1 MICTYRTMKKRGMQ
15 RNEEVGLF
23 TKPSIMP
30 PSFKPCL
37 VNNSSGDPGLFVP
50 FSFYNRAIAFDLG
63 DIYNLSSREILKLS
77 HIFISHTHMDHFAG
91 FDRLLRIILGRE
103 KTVYLYGPKGFLG
116 NIEGKLSGYSWNLVK
131 NFSNQLIIHATE
143 ISANTLTSQKYLLH
157 NRFKP
162 TSAPLKKPFSH
173 HMIHDESS
181 LKINTSVL
189 DHGIPSLGFALK
201 EKFRINIRKDA
212 IKTLGLIPGKWLYRF
227 KQAMFEEYD
236 PASIIDVPCSE
247 NSPTPLKNYKFQ
259 DLVDQITIITKGQ
272 KIAYVTDVAYTAS
285 NVEKIISLARG
296 ADHLFIESA
305 FLEKDMGHAIAKR
318 HLTARQAGEIA
329 GLADAKRFT
338 LFHFSP
344 RYQNA
349 EHLFYNEA
357 MEAYARSNAS
367 KEP

>member
-1 MICTYRTMKKRGMQ
+1 MA
-15 RNEEVGLF
+15 
-23 TKPSIMP
+23 
-30 PSFKPCL
+30 PSFKPRL
-37 VNNSSGDPGLFVP
+37 INDASGDPGLFVP
-50 FSFYNRAIAFDLG
+50 FSFHNRAIVFDLG
-63 DIYNLSSREILKLS
+63 DIYNLSSREILKIS

-91 FDRLLRIILGRE
+91 FDRLLRIMLGRE
-103 KTVYLYGPKGFLG
+103 KTVYLYGPEGFLA

-131 NFSNQLIIHATE
+131 NFSNQLIIHASEITE
-143 ISANTLTSQKYLLH
+143 SNLFSQKYLLQ

-162 TSAPLKKPFSH
+162 THEPLIKPFCH

-181 LKINTSVL
+181 LKINTSIL

-212 IKTLGLIPGKWLYRF
+212 IEALGLIPGKWLYRF
-227 KQAMFEEYD
+227 KQAMFEKYD
-236 PASIIDVPCSE
+236 PASTLDVPCVE
-247 NSPTPLKNYKFQ
+247 NALTTLKNYKFQ
-259 DLVDQITIITKGQ
+259 DLVDRITMITEGQ
-272 KIAYVTDVAYTAS
+272 KIAYVADVAYTAS
-285 NVEKIISLARG
+285 NVEKIISLARD

-305 FLEKDMGHAIAKR
+305 FLEKDMGHSMAKR

-329 GLADAKRFT
+329 GLAGAKRFT

-357 MEAYARSNAS
+357 RKAYQQIAYQKNTRLI
-367 KEP
+367 

>member
-1 MICTYRTMKKRGMQ
+1 
-15 RNEEVGLF
+15 
-23 TKPSIMP
+23 MP
-30 PSFKPCL
+30 PAFKPCL
-37 VNNSSGDPGLFVP
+37 VNNSSGDPGLFIS
-50 FSFYNRAIAFDLG
+50 FSFHNRAIAFDLG
-63 DIYNLSSREILKLS
+63 DIYNLSSRNILKIS

-103 KTVYLYGPKGFLG
+103 KTLYLYGPEGFLN
-116 NIEGKLSGYSWNLVK
+116 NIKGKLSGYSWNLVE

-143 ISANTLTSQKYLLH
+143 ISENNLISQKYILK
-157 NRFKP
+157 NGFKP
-162 TSAPLKKPFSH
+162 TSEPLKKPFLH
-173 HMIHDESS
+173 HMIHNESS
-181 LKINTSVL
+181 LKISTSIL

-201 EKFRINIRKDA
+201 EKFRVNIRKDA
-212 IKTLGLIPGKWLYRF
+212 LESLGLIPGKWLYQF
-227 KQAMFEEYD
+227 KQAMFEKYD
-236 PASIIDVPCSE
+236 PELILKVPCAK
-247 NSPTPLKNYKFQ
+247 NSITSLKNYKFQ
-259 DLVDQITIITKGQ
+259 DLVNQITIITEGQ
-272 KIAYVTDVAYTAS
+272 KIAYVADVAYTAS

-329 GLADAKRFT
+329 GIAGAKRFT

-349 EHLFYNEA
+349 ERLFYNEA
-357 MEAYARSNAS
+357 MEAYARSSAS